1 MGKELRCSHPTVQ
14 KKNCRDMLD
23 NGALLLGLVS
33 ASANEFFVVPI
44 SFSAIKF

>member
-1 MGKELRCSHPTVQ
+1 MLSSYSAE
-14 KKNCRDMLD
+14 KKLQRDMLD
-23 NGALLLGLVS
+23 NGALLLGLFS